1 MRSQLKQLSFHRV
14 DEGNPEFRKG
24 IYAFVKEHD
33 KSDPVLLA
41 KETLVTAWSLA
52 EPIYLRLQAERE
64 RAKLDKKSVAPTSN
78 RGFVEDKQTKPK
90 NFSKKDE
97 LVEQLKEETGADEEL
112 EPVKQE
118 EFADFADID
127 QIPFKFSSSEVTMF
141 RFSQKYKGV
150 PVYNSLSVVEL
161 DENKD
166 IVSIQSSLA
175 KDINGLSPDP
185 KLKQKDIGE
194 LIKEKE
200 GIDFGSNVALN
211 PSLYYYFDSKKRNWR
226 LVYITKI
233 KVNSDS
239 SKASKRDVGF
249 TGLVKYNYV
258 IDAHSQEIVDKLPCL
273 RTLMPIS
280 EKSH

>member
-1 MRSQLKQLSFHRV
+1 MRSQLKQLSFHRI

-24 IYAFVKEHD
+24 IYTFVKEHD

-41 KETLVTAWSLA
+41 KETLVKAWNLA
-52 EPIYLRLQAERE
+52 EPIYSKLQAE
-64 RAKLDKKSVAPTSN
+64 RAKLDKKSVAPTPN
-78 RGFVEDKQTKPK
+78 RGLVWDKQTKPQ

-97 LVEQLKEETGADEEL
+97 FVEQLKEETGAEEEL
-112 EPVKQE
+112 EPVKKE
-118 EFADFADID
+118 EFADID
-127 QIPFKFSSSEVTMF
+127 QIPFKSSQVTMF

-161 DENKD
+161 DKD
-166 IVSIQSSLA
+166 KNIVSIQSSLA
-175 KDINGLSPDP
+175 KDINDLSPDP

-200 GIDFGSNVALN
+200 GIDFGSNVDLN
-211 PSLYYYFDSKKRNWR
+211 PSLYYYFDSKKRKWR

-249 TGLVKYNYV
+249 TGMVMNNYV
-258 IDAHSQEIVDKLPCL
+258 IDAHSEEIVDRLPCV

-280 EKSH
+280 